1 MAARVYYPLQQPGGG
16 LKALDIKTGKV
27 DWNAAINADRR
38 GQAGPASA
46 IPGVV
51 FTGGWDG
58 ILRAVDADGK
68 VIWTFNAV
76 RDFDTVNGVPA
87 KGGSFGSAGPVIAG
101 GMVFAASGYPGT
113 LRGTPGNVLLAFG
126 VE

>member
-1 MAARVYYPLQQPGGG
+1 VYYPLQQPAGG
-16 LKALDIKTGKV
+16 LKALDIQTGRV

-46 IPGVV
+46 IQGAV

-58 ILRAVDADGK
+58 ILRAVDAEGM
-68 VIWTFNAV
+68 VIWSFNAV
-76 RDFDTVNGVPA
+76 RDFDTINHVAA
-87 KGGSFGSAGPVIAG
+87 KGGSFGCAGPVIAG
-101 GMVFAASGYPGT
+101 GMVFATSGYPGT

-126 VE
+126 VQ

>member
-1 MAARVYYPLQQPGGG
+1 
-16 LKALDIKTGKV
+16 LKALDIKTGQV
-27 DWNAAINADRR
+27 EWNAAIEADPR

-46 IPGVV
+46 IPGAV

-58 ILRAVDADGK
+58 ILRAVGADGK
-68 VIWTFNAV
+68 VIWSFNAV
-76 RDFDTVNGVPA
+76 RDFSTVNGVAA
-87 KGGSFGSAGPVIAG
+87 KGGSFGSAGPVVAG

-113 LRGTPGNVLLAFG
+113 LRGIPGNVLLAFG

>member
-1 MAARVYYPLQQPGGG
+1 VYYPLQQPGGG

-27 DWNAAINADRR
+27 DWNAAINADQR

-58 ILRAVDADGK
+58 ILRAVDSTGK
-68 VIWTFNAV
+68 VIWSINAV
-76 RDFDTVNGVPA
+76 RDFETVNGVPA
-87 KGGSFGSAGPVIAG
+87 KGGSFGCAGAVIAS
-101 GMVFAASGYPGT
+101 GMLFVNSGYRGT
-113 LRGTPGNVLLAFG
+113 LRGTPGNVLLAFQP
-126 VE
+126 E